1 MKRFLVLCLLLLAA
15 VVHADDAR
23 EITAADLAA
32 LEWRGVGPCNMSGR
46 VAAVA
51 LVPGSRT
58 DLYLGYATGGLW
70 KSTNMGTT
78 WSPVKLDG
86 KTSSIGAIGVVDAPA
101 DWPGWIADGDTVPA
115 AERAEKGVGRVVW
128 VGTGEGN
135 GRNSSSW
142 GNGVYRSTDGGG
154 SFAHVGLADTH
165 DIPRLAVDPGDPE
178 VCWIAAMGH
187 LWGPNP
193 ERGLYVTRNGG
204 ASWDRVLKGDDETG
218 ACDVVLHPSDPNTVY
233 AALYKRQRRPWMF
246 DGFSDRAGIY
256 RSRDGGASW
265 TRLTAGLPSRTGRIG
280 LAVSPSHPD
289 ILYANVES
297 DVGGIGRS
305 AWDDHSP
312 AGGLF
317 RSDDGGDTWRRVN
330 ELNFRP
336 FYFSRVAVDPQDP
349 ERVYLPGWDLT
360 VSEDGGASLRRISKY
375 VHVDHHAIVIDPAD
389 PERIWLGNDGG
400 LYVSHDRGESWD
412 QFDHLDVGQFYHV
425 NVDDSD
431 PYRLG
436 GGLQDNGSWIG
447 PSRSGDKVYGKASIL
462 NEDWRSVYGGDGF
475 RVLFDREDPD
485 LIYAT
490 AQGGHLG
497 RVDLATGLVVPLRAA
512 ADEGQAR
519 LRWNWDAPFL
529 ISAHDPSVLYHG
541 AQKVFKL
548 TQRGDYYTAISGD
561 LTRNEADKVHAE
573 GSDAEA
579 YGTLTALA
587 ESPVRA
593 GVLWAGSDDGL
604 VHVTGDDGGSWK
616 DVTPKQAGGLYV
628 SCLEPSRA
636 DADVCYLAVDGH
648 RTDDFRAL
656 ILRTDNAGGRWRD
669 VTGDL
674 PQGSPVRVV
683 REDPL
688 NPDVLYCGTEHAAY
702 VTLDRGA
709 RWLPLGGDS
718 LPVVPVYD
726 LALQTRVHD
735 LVAATHGRSLWILDG
750 MDCLAGLPRVKEEG
764 LHLFAV
770 PAAQPRLYGSRGY
783 GGGDRVFKGP
793 NPDDG
798 AVITYWLRDLPAA
811 DVSITIENAAGWK
824 LKTLS
829 GPSRPGLN
837 RAAWN
842 LQADDDYRFNDSRRN
857 GPVFVEPGE
866 YKVKLKAGELTAEGV
881 VVVLPYPGWEPA
893 EARAELPDVD

>member
-1 MKRFLVLCLLLLAA
+1 MKRILALCLLLLAQPA
-15 VVHADDAR
+15 AADDGR
-23 EITAADLAA
+23 TITAADIDDLA
-32 LEWRGVGPCNMSGR
+32 WRGIGPCNMGGR

-51 LVPGSRT
+51 LVPGTTT
-58 DLYLGYATGGLW
+58 DLYVGYATGGLW
-70 KSTNMGTT
+70 KTTNQGTT
-78 WSPVKLDG
+78 WSPCALEG
-86 KTSSIGAIGVVDAPA
+86 TGSIGAVGVVNAPQ

-115 AERAEKGVGRVVW
+115 AERAEMGVGRVVW

-135 GRNSSSW
+135 GRNSSTW
-142 GNGVYRSTDGGG
+142 GNGVYRSIDGGA
-154 SFAHVGLADTH
+154 SFTHVGLADTH
-165 DIPRLAVDPGDPE
+165 DIPRLAVDPDDPE
-178 VCWIAAMGH
+178 VCWVAAMGH
-187 LWGPNP
+187 LWGPNE
-193 ERGLYVTRNGG
+193 ERGLYLTRDGG
-204 ASWDRVLKGDDETG
+204 ASWTRVLKGDDETG

-233 AALYKRQRRPWMF
+233 AALYRRQRRPWMF
-246 DGFSDRAGIY
+246 DGFSDRAGIF
-256 RSRDGGASW
+256 RSTDGGASW
-265 TRLTAGLPSRTGRIG
+265 TRLTEGLPARTGRIG
-280 LAVSPSHPD
+280 LAVSPSDPR

-305 AWDDHSP
+305 AFDDHSP

-330 ELNFRP
+330 DLNFRP
-336 FYFSRVAVDPQDP
+336 FYFSRVAVDPRDP

-360 VSEDGGASLRRISKY
+360 VSEDGGVTLRRISQS
-375 VHVDHHAIVIDPAD
+375 VHVDHHAIVIDPQD

-412 QFDHLDVGQFYHV
+412 VFDHLDVGQFYHV
-425 NVDDSD
+425 SVDDSD
-431 PYRLG
+431 PYRVG

-447 PSRSGDKVYGKASIL
+447 PSRTDYKAGGKPSIL

-475 RVLFDREDPD
+475 RVLFDPTDAD
-485 LIYAT
+485 VIYAT
-490 AQGGHLG
+490 SQGGNLG
-497 RVDLATGLVVPLRAA
+497 RVDLRTMLTTPLRAA
-512 ADEGQAR
+512 ADEGQTR

-529 ISAHDPSVLYHG
+529 ISSHDPTVLYHG

-548 TQRGDYYTAISGD
+548 TRRGDYYTPISGD
-561 LTRNEADKVHAE
+561 LTRNEADKVHTE

-604 VHVTGDDGGSWK
+604 VHVTRDDGGAWK
-616 DVTPKQAGGLYV
+616 DVTPKAADGLYV
-628 SCLEPSRA
+628 SCLEPSRH

-656 ILRTDNAGGRWRD
+656 ILRTGNLGGKWRD

-683 REDPL
+683 REDPS

-702 VTLDRGA
+702 VTFDRGEH
-709 RWLPLGGDS
+709 WLELGGDS
-718 LPVVPVYD
+718 LPTVPVYD
-726 LALQTRVHD
+726 LALQTRAHD

-750 MDCLAGLPRVKEEG
+750 MDCLGELPRVKDEA
-764 LHLFAV
+764 LHLFAI
-770 PAAQPRLYGSRGY
+770 PRATPRLYGSRGY

-793 NPDDG
+793 NPPDG
-798 AVITYWLRDLPAA
+798 AVITYWLRDLPEK
-811 DVSITIENAAGWK
+811 DVAISIENAAGQTIRK
-824 LKTLS
+824 LS

-837 RAAWN
+837 RTAWD
-842 LQADDDYRFNDSRRN
+842 LQADREFRFNDSRRN
-857 GPVFVEPGE
+857 GPVFVEPGT
-866 YKVKLKAGELTAEGV
+866 YTVKLSAGELKAEATV
-881 VVVLPYPGWEPA
+881 EVAPYPGWRPVA
-893 EARAELPDVD
+893 ERAVLPVID